1 MSTFI
6 LRYRFGFLSL
16 VSLLLLGLFV
26 ATAVAATNPDKKLNI
41 ESLPVAQDKPPGLTL
56 DATAGFDGY
65 YKQEKWFPVV
75 INAAN
80 DGAPIDGR
88 VQILTGSSGL
98 DNGGTYDAPIS
109 LPTQSN
115 KRVPLI
121 VYPANQFAN
130 DLPVQL
136 VDESGN
142 LVGQATT
149 NRLRSLRANDLL
161 YAIISPESSQFAGL
175 EDINTGRGFFARV
188 AYLTIEDLPETAV
201 AWQALDILI
210 IDDSDTSQ
218 LSPAQT
224 SALSAWVETGG
235 QLVVTGGPNWQKT
248 AVGLADLLP
257 VTIKGTVT
265 LDDLPALSNATGL
278 PLAKNSPYLI
288 SDSSLRSGEL
298 LLHENGLPI
307 LARRDMGQGAVYFL
321 ALDPKLA
328 PLRDWEG
335 TKYIWEQVANNLSES
350 APWQNGIQNNYA
362 AETAVSALPNLTIP
376 SAALLII
383 FLLIYTLIIGPINYL
398 ILKRYKK
405 LELAWLTIPAMVLI
419 FSAITYFVGFQI
431 KGNTPILNQMSVIYG
446 HIESR
451 TGRVQSLLGLYSP
464 QRATYDLILP
474 NDAPARAMDTSYN
487 NNNADFAALTRTNKM
502 ELREI
507 RSNVSTVSTFI
518 ADTTRPLP
526 AISATAILMPNDSE
540 IILDVSVEN
549 QSDTRLQ
556 QTSIFWGEDA
566 FGIGDIAAGE
576 KANFQIPLGKPA
588 SSSLG
593 FSRSYSGSPL
603 SSHGETLLGTA
614 DYFADATS
622 YARWQLLQALEGS
635 LPATFSGSTV
645 VPTTVTLVAWTD
657 SPQIAVSL
665 AAKAFTSQQTS
676 LYFIDIPLTEM
687 PLQGENISVP
697 FNLLTWQILNDS
709 GMFEPSIGPLYM
721 SGGWIEYEVQPSSQ
735 FDGMEIKALGIVL
748 QSYDTSA
755 LKPSV
760 LLWDWSQNEWVDL
773 PGHNWGETAVPDYGR
788 FLNTKNQLRLR
799 LEDNSQYG
807 VEVTAVYP
815 NIRGNL
821 R

>member
-1 MSTFI
+1 MSVFI
-6 LRYRFGFLSL
+6 LHFRSIFIL
-16 VSLLLLGLFV
+16 VGLMILGAFA
-26 ATAVAATNPDKKLNI
+26 ATAVA
-41 ESLPVAQDKPPGLTL
+41 QDTPSGLTL
-56 DATAGFDGY
+56 DASAGFDGY

-75 INAAN
+75 IHAAN

-98 DNGGTYDAPIS
+98 DNGGVYDAPIS

-115 KRVPLI
+115 KQVPLI
-121 VYPANQFAN
+121 VYPATQFAN
-130 DLPVQL
+130 ELPVQL
-136 VDESGN
+136 VDENGTLINQS
-142 LVGQATT
+142 TS

-161 YAIISPESSQFAGL
+161 YGVISPEPSQFAGL
-175 EDINTGRGFFARV
+175 EDIHGGRGFAGV
-188 AYLTIEDLPETAV
+188 AFLTIDDLPDTAV

-218 LSPAQT
+218 LSPAQLN
-224 SALSAWVETGG
+224 ALTAWIETGG
-235 QLVVTGGPNWQKT
+235 QLVVTGGPNGQKT
-248 AVGLADLLP
+248 AVALADLLP
-257 VTIKGTVT
+257 VSLNGTLT
-265 LDDLPALSNATGL
+265 LDDLPALTAATGY
-278 PLAKNSPYLI
+278 PLANNSPYLV

-307 LARRDMGQGAVYFL
+307 LARRNMGQGTVYFL

-335 TKYIWEQVANNLSES
+335 TTTIWSQVANNLS
-350 APWQNGIQNNYA
+350 APELWQNGVQNDYA

-398 ILKRYKK
+398 ILKRYNKR
-405 LELAWLTIPAMVLI
+405 ELAWLTIPAMVLI

-431 KGNTPILNQMSVIYG
+431 KGNTPIIHQMSVVYG

-464 QRATYDLILP
+464 QRSTYDLILP
-474 NDAPARAMDTSYN
+474 GDAPARALNISYTDN
-487 NNNADFAALTRTNKM
+487 YADFAALTRTNAM

-526 AISATAILMPNDSE
+526 AINASATVRPQDSE
-540 IILDVSVEN
+540 IILDVTIHN
-549 QSDTRLQ
+549 QSDIRLQ
-556 QTSIFWGEDA
+556 QTSIIMRENA
-566 FGIGDIAAGE
+566 YSIGDIPNGE
-576 KANFQIPLGKPA
+576 KVSLQIPLGKPA

-593 FSRSYSGSPL
+593 FSRSYSGAPL
-603 SSHGETLLGTA
+603 STNSETLLGTT
-614 DYFADATS
+614 DFYADATS
-622 YARWQLLQALEGS
+622 FARWQLLQALESQMPITTGS
-635 LPATFSGSTV
+635 NTDI
-645 VPTTVTLVAWTD
+645 PTTVTLVAWTD
-657 SPQIAVSL
+657 SPQLDVSL
-665 AAKAFTSQQTS
+665 ANNNFTNQQTS

-687 PLQGENISVP
+687 AFQGENISVP
-697 FNLLTWQILNDS
+697 FNLLSWQILDDS
-709 GMFEPSIGPLYM
+709 GMVEPSIGPLYM
-721 SGGWIEYEVQPSSQ
+721 SGGWIEYEVQPSAQ
-735 FDGMEIKALGIVL
+735 FDDLEVEALGIVL
-748 QSYDTSA
+748 QTNDTSA

-760 LLWDWSQNEWVDL
+760 FLWDWSKNEWVGL
-773 PGHNWGETAVPDYGR
+773 AGHNWGETAVPDYGR
-788 FLNTKNQLRLR
+788 FLNANNQLRLR

-807 VEVTAVYP
+807 VEITAVYP